1 VKVQPNILIVVL
13 KYLEKEAHDLQL
25 KGSRERT
32 VQSTYFLFIHFFHK
46 QGKKLKIRAI
56 KKLI

>member
-1 VKVQPNILIVVL
+1 VQPNILIVVL